1 MTPFDIWLNISAIA
15 RSLTRLTPVLLT
27 GVGSINVWRST
38 EQIQDELVTANRL
51 NAATCFAAS
60 TFYVALN
67 LVPVEN
73 RFLIRCCDWLVT
85 CPMLIIEMCKLLGI
99 RCSSVISTLVSLT
112 VLMIVSGIASVTN
125 ESYASFGFVC
135 LSAIYA
141 IIASAERDP
150 VHQIL
155 PVETVW
161 SFLASW
167 MLFGA
172 AFYVRDPELRDASYS
187 ILDIYSKGLFGMSI
201 AAAGADSTERRKA
214 YV

>member
-1 MTPFDIWLNISAIA
+1 MSVFNIWLSISAIA
-15 RSLTRLTPVLLT
+15 KSLTRLTPVFLT
-27 GVGSINVWRST
+27 GVGSINLWQST
-38 EQIQDELVTANRL
+38 EQISNELVSVNRL

-73 RFLIRCCDWLVT
+73 RFIIRCCDWLVT

-112 VLMIVSGIASVTN
+112 VLMILSGFASEAN

-141 IIASAERDP
+141 IMASAERDL

-161 SFLASW
+161 SFLSSW

-172 AFYVRDPELRDASYS
+172 VFYVRDPVLRDASYS
-187 ILDIYSKGLFGMSI
+187 VLDIYSKGLFGMSI
-201 AAAGADSTERRKA
+201 AATSTDSKT
-214 YV
+214 